1 MKTEATM
8 VDRVTIKIE
17 GDMYDPAEAAG
28 VMATANMYARK
39 YSGMY
44 TCMSLDSVVWSTK
57 LVYE

>member
-1 MKTEATM
+1 M

-17 GDMYDPAEAAG
+17 GDMHDPAEAAG
-28 VMATANMYARK
+28 VVATANMYARK